1 MSFCFLAVSWEL
13 SPRFVLNFLAR
24 CRSFLVP
31 FQGVV
36 LGDYVFYRDNQ
47 DPSSVLLIFR
57 ALSDFGLASRF
68 IFYRQFN
75 QDLCG
80 GDSCYIF
87 KNSTNDEYDNEDRCG
102 VSAGVLEF
110 FEIASE
116 AWFLCL
122 SFDMYTSISNPF
134 ISSFKMR

>member
-1 MSFCFLAVSWEL
+1 MLA
-13 SPRFVLNFLAR
+13 
-24 CRSFLVP
+24 
-31 FQGVV
+31 
-36 LGDYVFYRDNQ
+36 DYVFYRDNQ

-80 GDSCYIF
+80 NDSCSI
-87 KNSTNDEYDNEDRCG
+87 SQSSQSDHYDNEGRCG

-122 SFDMYTSISNPF
+122 SFDMDTSISNPF